1 MNTELTR
8 IIEAYLSQELSESDR
23 IAFEK
28 RLKDNP
34 TLQEEVRLQQLVR
47 EGSKRGAQR
56 AEIKQTARKFH
67 LQKTILWTG
76 LILLTASLVA
86 GSVFVYQASQT
97 EKYNSESELDANQLS
112 QMEQDKPLDLV
123 PAQYFSWKGND
134 DFYLTEK
141 GVLLSIPQKA
151 FMLDGKIYQGEATIQ
166 WQEALDVA
174 TIVKAGLETKSGDRL
189 LETQGMMGF
198 QAFTP
203 DGKKLDV
210 NPQVGV
216 YVQVPVDEYKA
227 EMQLFEGVKS
237 AEEVDWQN
245 PQKLAKIPV
254 PISMKDLD
262 FYPSKYEK
270 TLDELRARKDK
281 KYRDSLYA
289 SLDDFDGIQ
298 TVKEENLNK
307 YASNSNPIIAY
318 PRQTNT
324 NKYVNYNADTVF
336 NYYSDQKSIGKSLFD
351 KTCFSCHT
359 IGKNATGPNL
369 YKVRE
374 KWSAGGAKDGSI
386 YTWVRDWQ
394 KSVRIDPYAEEVM
407 YISQLNHRDFPNLKN
422 EEIDAIFDWIDSQ
435 LNYIPPSAV
444 LGFWK
449 PKMENT
455 NLATREFERRMREI
469 HQTCDKSVLA
479 LYVQNL
485 NKGLSEVDQLVV
497 KKGYSQFQRF
507 VDEQVG
513 AVNPSNPHLTN
524 LKAFYEQAVASI
536 RQEATENTRALR
548 KKQQEWDDKTA
559 KIRSEEQI
567 RTNERV
573 NQAFEEEVAL
583 NHGDVRRQIARSV
596 GFTIVNNVNAFNLDR
611 YVRQATAE
619 RKTASITND
628 RGEKIEIKYNDF
640 QFAIQDDGKYKQL
653 FAYLF
658 PDKINAFER
667 ISRKSG
673 TFSYP
678 LNDLQ
683 TYHLAIV
690 GMNESGYFF
699 YQKTFVKG
707 GNLGT
712 ISLESIGETKLN
724 ASLEQLNAQRG
735 ILVQPMRFEE
745 EMAYLIHEQK
755 NYVEQRKR
763 KDHYAFVQRLKT
775 VVFPCMNSYSGVSN
789 IQPEEIHIF

>member
-8 IIEAYLSQELSESDR
+8 VIEAYLSQELSESDR

-28 RLKDNP
+28 RLINNP

-86 GSVFVYQASQT
+86 GSVLVYQASQK
-97 EKYNSESELDANQLS
+97 EKYNSESELDATQQS
-112 QMEQDKPLDLV
+112 KMEQDKPLDLV
-123 PAQYFSWKGND
+123 PTQYFSWKGND

-141 GVLLSIPQKA
+141 GVLLSIPQNA
-151 FMLDGKIYQGEATIQ
+151 FLLNGQIYQGEATIQ

-216 YVQVPVDEYKA
+216 YVQVPVDEYKT

-237 AEEVDWQN
+237 DQGVDWQN
-245 PQKLAKIPV
+245 PKKLAKIPV

-298 TVKEENLNK
+298 TVEEKNDIEK
-307 YASNSNPIIAY
+307 YSSNQVPISTTSR
-318 PRQTNT
+318 PTNT
-324 NKYVNYNADTVF
+324 SKYVNYN
-336 NYYSDQKSIGKSLFD
+336 SDSIFVYNNQ
-351 KTCFSCHT
+351 T
-359 IGKNATGPNL
+359 
-369 YKVRE
+369 
-374 KWSAGGAKDGSI
+374 
-386 YTWVRDWQ
+386 
-394 KSVRIDPYAEEVM
+394 EV
-407 YISQLNHRDFPNLKN
+407 SF
-422 EEIDAIFDWIDSQ
+422 
-435 LNYIPPSAV
+435 NYIPPSAV

-455 NLATREFERRMREI
+455 NLATREFERRMKEI

-485 NKGLSEVDQLVV
+485 DKGLSEVDQLVV

-524 LKAFYEQAVASI
+524 LKAFYEQAVESI

-548 KKQQEWDDKTA
+548 KKQQEWDEKTA

-573 NQAFEEEVAL
+573 NQAFEEEAAL

-745 EMAYLIHEQK
+745 EMAFLLHEQK

-775 VVFPCMNSYSGVSN
+775 VVFPCMNNPVSSSADQPDE
-789 IQPEEIHIF
+789 IQIF

>member
-28 RLKDNP
+28 RLNDNP

-76 LILLTASLVA
+76 LILLSASLVA

-97 EKYNSESELDANQLS
+97 EKYNSESEFDANQQS

-151 FMLDGKIYQGEATIQ
+151 FLLNGQIYQGEATIQ

-174 TIVKAGLETKSGDRL
+174 TIVKAGLETKSGNRL
-189 LETQGMMGF
+189 LETQGMIGF

-227 EMQLFEGVKS
+227 EMQLFEGVNS
-237 AEEVDWQN
+237 DQGVDWQN
-245 PQKLAKIPV
+245 PKKLAKIPV

-289 SLDDFDGIQ
+289 SLDDFEGNQ
-298 TVKEENLNK
+298 TVEEKNDLKK
-307 YASNSNPIIAY
+307 YSSNQVPIITT
-318 PRQTNT
+318 PRPTNT
-324 NKYVNYNADTVF
+324 SKYVNYN
-336 NYYSDQKSIGKSLFD
+336 SDSIFVY
-351 KTCFSCHT
+351 
-359 IGKNATGPNL
+359 NN
-369 YKVRE
+369 
-374 KWSAGGAKDGSI
+374 
-386 YTWVRDWQ
+386 Q
-394 KSVRIDPYAEEVM
+394 AEV
-407 YISQLNHRDFPNLKN
+407 SF
-422 EEIDAIFDWIDSQ
+422 
-435 LNYIPPSAV
+435 NYIPPSAV

-455 NLATREFERRMREI
+455 NLSTREFERRMKEI

-479 LYVQNL
+479 LYLQNL
-485 NKGLSEVDQLVV
+485 DKGLSEVDQLVV

-524 LKAFYEQAVASI
+524 LKAFYEQAVESI
-536 RQEATENTRALR
+536 RQEAIENTRALR

-559 KIRSEEQI
+559 KIRYEEQI

-573 NQAFEEEVAL
+573 NQAFEEEVAK

-683 TYHLAIV
+683 TYHLAVV

-712 ISLESIGETKLN
+712 ILLESIGETKLN

-755 NYVEQRKR
+755 NYVEQSKR

-775 VVFPCMNSYSGVSN
+775 VVFPCINSYSGVSN

>member
-28 RLKDNP
+28 RLNDNP

-86 GSVFVYQASQT
+86 GSVFVYQASQK
-97 EKYNSESELDANQLS
+97 EKYNSESEIDATQQS

-141 GVLLSIPQKA
+141 GVLLSIPQNA
-151 FMLDGKIYQGEATIQ
+151 FLLNGQMYQGEATIQ

-237 AEEVDWQN
+237 AEGVDWQN
-245 PQKLAKIPV
+245 PKKLAKIPV

-289 SLDDFDGIQ
+289 SLDDFE
-298 TVKEENLNK
+298 VLEKPKKENQNQK
-307 YASNSNPIIAY
+307 YASIDSQISIA
-318 PRQTNT
+318 PRPTNT
-324 NKYVNYNADTVF
+324 SKYVNYN
-336 NYYSDQKSIGKSLFD
+336 SDSIFVYNNQ
-351 KTCFSCHT
+351 T
-359 IGKNATGPNL
+359 
-369 YKVRE
+369 
-374 KWSAGGAKDGSI
+374 
-386 YTWVRDWQ
+386 
-394 KSVRIDPYAEEVM
+394 EV
-407 YISQLNHRDFPNLKN
+407 SF
-422 EEIDAIFDWIDSQ
+422 
-435 LNYIPPSAV
+435 NYIPPSAV

-455 NLATREFERRMREI
+455 NLATREFERRMKEI

-485 NKGLSEVDQLVV
+485 DKGLSEVDQLVV

-524 LKAFYEQAVASI
+524 LKAFYEQAVESI

-596 GFTIVNNVNAFNLDR
+596 GFTIVNNVNPFNLDR

-683 TYHLAIV
+683 TYHLAVV

-724 ASLEQLNAQRG
+724 ASLEQLNALRG
-735 ILVQPMRFEE
+735 ILIQPMRFDE
-745 EMAYLIHEQK
+745 EMAFLVHEQK

-775 VVFPCMNSYSGVSN
+775 VVFPCMSNPVSSFAN
-789 IQPEEIHIF
+789 QPDEIQIF